1 MALFSRVIPLL
12 CIFDR
17 SSRPVVAMFLPIFV
31 SLTLSLAQAQEDG
44 AVTPQP
50 LPVSTPC
57 DEALR
62 AKGKSADQ
70 LNSQGMRCYKEGRF
84 EDAGRLFESAIR
96 LDEGHA
102 LAHYNLACVI
112 GLLFATEGP
121 CDMNFD
127 WDQAIQHLRQSIA
140 ADPAR
145 AERAKV
151 DSDLDSLREM
161 MAFRLAVNGSPETA
175 DQTAALYDGV
185 TLWGETPGVHLLAL
199 VSFQRTHPTA
209 LTGTVSGWKA
219 DWNLEEAPVHGTWRA
234 DGKTIIVDWAPST
247 SKDGENSIPG
257 STETIRL
264 EEMNH
269 YGHGGWYTSPDYCSA

>member
-1 MALFSRVIPLL
+1 MLLPL
-12 CIFDR
+12 I
-17 SSRPVVAMFLPIFV
+17 
-31 SLTLSLAQAQEDG
+31 LSLSLGTAQAQETSDPSSPSSS
-44 AVTPQP
+44 AM
-50 LPVSTPC
+50 TPC
-57 DEALR
+57 DQALR

-70 LNSQGMRCYKEGRF
+70 LNSLGMRCYKEGRL
-84 EDAGRLFESAIR
+84 EDAGRLFEAAIR
-96 LDEGHA
+96 LDEDHA

-127 WDQAIQHLRQSIA
+127 WGQAIQHLRQSIA

-145 AERAKV
+145 AERAKI
-151 DSDLDSLREM
+151 DSDLDSFREM
-161 MAFRLAVNGSPETA
+161 MAFRLAVSGSPETA

-199 VSFQRTHPTA
+199 VSFQRTHSAA
-209 LTGTVSGWKA
+209 LTGTVSGWMA
-219 DWNLEEAPVHGTWRA
+219 DVNLEEAPVHGTWRA
-234 DGKTIIVDWAPST
+234 EGKTIIVDWAPST
-247 SKDGENSIPG
+247 SKDGEHSIPG